1 MKQVNFQTL
10 KNNYIKGL
18 LETDAFIIKGIDE
31 EPFTLRSGR
40 KSYMFLDHSKLGRSP
55 NAYRAFIDVINT
67 LLMDIYGDHKIT
79 LCNVDSK
86 ISAQMVGSL
95 AYIANYPQI
104 IYKSREL
111 VAVEKGTRSAL
122 TGNYDLT
129 DQIAIIDDV
138 ATGGDG
144 TAKGVGDMLQES
156 FPHNTGIRIFVG
168 FVREIQ
174 ATTYPMHHVVTR
186 TELIQLVWKG
196 LTEKQQQAID
206 KETTNQ

>member
-1 MKQVNFQTL
+1 
-10 KNNYIKGL
+10 
-18 LETDAFIIKGIDE
+18 
-31 EPFTLRSGR
+31 
-40 KSYMFLDHSKLGRSP
+40 MFLDHSKLGQSP
-55 NAYRAFIDVINT
+55 SAYRAFIDVLSALIT
-67 LLMDIYGDHKIT
+67 DIYGEQKIT
-79 LCNVDSK
+79 VCNVDSK

-104 IYKSREL
+104 IYKSKEL
-111 VAVEKGTRSAL
+111 VAIEKGTKSAL

-144 TAKGVGDMLQES
+144 TAKGVGDLLKKS
-156 FPHNTGIRIFVG
+156 FPHNKGIRIFVG

-174 ATTYPMHHVVTR
+174 ATTYPLHHVVTR

-196 LTEKQQQAID
+196 LTEKQQQAIE
-206 KETTNQ
+206 KETAKQ